1 MQKLRLQ
8 YLCKVG
14 TPTKMA
20 LNQIRDVFSTTVF
33 SIWPKYIVNIV
44 YDFEQ
49 NSKPL
54 NILPKIRSEFRE
66 NDFSKIFKKK
76 IQISFRF

>member
-44 YDFEQ
+44 YDFEP
-49 NSKPL
+49 NSNTL